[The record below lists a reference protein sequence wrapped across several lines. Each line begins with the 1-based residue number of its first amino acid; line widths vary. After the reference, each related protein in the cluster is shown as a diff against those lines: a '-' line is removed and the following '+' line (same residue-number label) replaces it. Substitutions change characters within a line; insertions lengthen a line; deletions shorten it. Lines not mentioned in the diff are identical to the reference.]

1 MAYVPTYTETDVAPA
16 VIDGLVKVF
25 VGVAIFATLI
35 GLAVG
40 LTFAW
45 GLSKKLMR
53 K

>member
-1 MAYVPTYTETDVAPA
+1 MAYNATYTETDVAPA

-40 LTFAW
+40 LSFAW

>member
-1 MAYVPTYTETDVAPA
+1 MAYNATYTESDVAPA

-40 LTFAW
+40 LSFAW

>member
-1 MAYVPTYTETDVAPA
+1 MAYNATYSESDVAPA

-40 LTFAW
+40 LSFAW